1 MEKHKFKLIQVT
13 RTRWDVLENGER
25 KKIEWVEYKTYKRE
39 HKSYWN
45 NDKHRDGFYKGGD
58 IATYE
63 YRGVTIKRD
72 MGNCRTRRSGW
83 GKKPYNWEFEFNNQ
97 KYSDDSYDKHG
108 AIVSINQMFSGE
120 LKSNKKLNL
129 IKEFEE
135 RKNHFRRKREDNT
148 KAIID
153 ISIKG
158 YETNL
163 SEYHYQ
169 SDNMKRATDKIK
181 NRFKPLSESA
191 LLKIASGLVAKAS
204 SDELRKMIQAFNSRK
219 IILKEINQETKTLV

>member
-1 MEKHKFKLIQVT
+1 MEKHKFKLVQVN
-13 RTRWDVLENGER
+13 RKRWDVLENGER

-39 HKSYWN
+39 HKSYMN
-45 NDKHRDGFYKGGD
+45 NDKHRDGFYNFGD

-83 GKKPYNWEFEFNNQ
+83 GKKPYSWEFEFNNQ
-97 KYSDDSYDKHG
+97 KYSYESYDKHG
-108 AIVSINQMFSGE
+108 VIVSIDQMFSGK
-120 LKSNKKLNL
+120 LKTNKKLNL
-129 IKEFEE
+129 IEEFKK
-135 RKNHFRRKREDNT
+135 RKNHFERRKEDNI
-148 KAIID
+148 KAIMD

-158 YETNL
+158 YATNL

-169 SDNMKRATDKIK
+169 SHNIKRATDQIK

-191 LLKIASGLVAKAS
+191 LLKIASNLVSKAS
-204 SDELRKMIQAFNSRK
+204 SDELRKMIQAFNSQK